1 MEIPR
6 DAESIRLVLE
16 QAAAAAFQ
24 RAQAG
29 MENMN
34 VQDAQ
39 NVRRL
44 LEHAASE
51 AIARAQ
57 DFEIPMT
64 AFQRPAEAV
73 EGAFMGLWPILKRI
87 LIVYTVGF
95 SILLSSVGIYG
106 LFYVGI
112 QPGKAACEQLY
123 FDYSGLATH
132 PAPPI
137 PASNEMDSEVE
148 DRCPKTSVTKKAL
161 QGAPWAAVDFF
172 SKHSLWEAHHY
183 DVIPKPLTETRVLQE
198 NKNYFFE
205 VVLEL
210 PESPLNRRTGM
221 FMVHVELQAS
231 NGTTLASSMRAARLP
246 HETHWISTVRKSLWI
261 IPMIIGAAQ
270 ETRSIVIPAFR
281 HFKESSALPLVSLL
295 KRRVVGMRAHF
306 RWRVDPSQDTLLG
319 TVSGMPQCPLLC
331 KQKTSRDE
339 MNL

>member
-6 DAESIRLVLE
+6 DAESIRIVLE

-51 AIARAQ
+51 AIARAHE
-57 DFEIPMT
+57 FEIPMT
-64 AFQRPAEAV
+64 AFQGQVEAV

-87 LIVYTVGF
+87 LIIYTVGF
-95 SILLSSVGIYG
+95 SILLSSVGMYG
-106 LFYVGI
+106 LFYVGV
-112 QPGKAACEQLY
+112 QPGKAACEQLF

-137 PASNEMDSEVE
+137 LANSIETDSEVE
-148 DRCPKTSVTKKAL
+148 QSCPSSSTNEAL
-161 QGAPWAAVDFF
+161 RGTPWAAVDFF
-172 SKHSLWEAHHY
+172 SKHSLWEAHHT
-183 DVIPKPLTETRVLQE
+183 DVIPKPRTEERVLQE

-210 PESPLNRRTGM
+210 PESPLNHRTGM

-231 NGTTLASSMRAARLP
+231 NGTKLASSMRAARLP
-246 HETHWISTVRKSLWI
+246 HETPWVSTIRKSLWI
-261 IPMIIGAAQ
+261 VPMVIGAAQ

-281 HFKESSALPLVSLL
+281 HFKESSALPLVSLT
-295 KRRVVGMRAHF
+295 M
-306 RWRVDPSQDTLLG
+306 
-319 TVSGMPQCPLLC
+319 
-331 KQKTSRDE
+331 
-339 MNL
+339 